1 MSEENTKEGRFMCVV
16 TALIK
21 NKTNNKYLIIKHAN
35 SGKWQL
41 PGGRMKQGEEIL
53 EAMNREVFEET
64 GLKDINP
71 IKLLQAWHGY
81 RKEIIP
87 ENEIILI
94 TFLCENDS
102 EEVVLSEEHSE
113 FKWEEKEYLEEI
125 LDHERFHSIIIDL

>member
-1 MSEENTKEGRFMCVV
+1 
-16 TALIK
+16 
-21 NKTNNKYLIIKHAN
+21 LIIKHAD

-53 EAMNREVFEET
+53 EAINREVFEET
-64 GLKDINP
+64 GLKDINT

-94 TFLCENDS
+94 TFLCENES

-113 FKWEEKEYLEEI
+113 FKWEEKKFLEEI

>member
-1 MSEENTKEGRFMCVV
+1 MSENNEKEGRFMCVI

-21 NKTNNKYLIIKHAN
+21 NRLNHKYLIIKHSE

-53 EAMNREVFEET
+53 EAMNREVFEES

-71 IKLLQAWHGY
+71 VRLVQAWHGY
-81 RKEIIP
+81 RREIKP

-102 EEVVLSEEHSE
+102 ETIVLSEEHSE
-113 FKWEEKEYLEEI
+113 YKWIEKEYLEEI